1 MDGILLL
8 NSIFE
13 IFNNNYMPH
22 GACYFWEPAT
32 LWSNVL
38 GDGVTAFSYYMIPG
52 LLIYFVNKRKDVE
65 VNALL
70 VAFAIFII
78 ACGTVHVMMIVNV
91 WIPYY
96 DISGMLKIIM
106 AMVSVGTVFM
116 LWKSMPELINIP
128 SPAALQEAN
137 DEIKSLNENLED
149 KVKHRTKALEEMNSE
164 LESFSYSISHDLQI
178 PIRAI
183 LGFSAMLEE
192 DHIDQLSEEGTRK
205 LQNISNSALK
215 MNELIQG
222 ILEFS
227 RLGRKDKTDSMIDMN
242 LLFKESVNEIK
253 AGETTQKEIELNM
266 EELPSV
272 FGDEAMMKQVVDNLL
287 SNAVKYSINQEKIKI
302 DVSAEVS
309 ENEITYFVKDYGIGF
324 DEKYKHKMFDVFQ
337 RLHDGNTVKGSGVG
351 LAIVNRIII
360 KHFGHVDAHSN
371 ENGTTIEFTLP
382 KKKLL
387 KPVE

>member
-52 LLIYFVNKRKDVE
+52 LLIYFVNKRKDIE
-65 VNALL
+65 INALL
-70 VAFAIFII
+70 IAFAVFIV

-91 WIPYY
+91 WYPYY
-96 DISGMLKIIM
+96 DVSGFIKIIM
-106 AMVSVGTVFM
+106 ALVSVGTVFM
-116 LWKSMPELINIP
+116 LWKSLPELLKIP

-137 DEIKSLNENLED
+137 DKIQTLNESLED

-178 PIRAI
+178 PVRAI

-192 DHIDQLSEEGTRK
+192 DHIDQLGEEGTRK
-205 LQNISNSALK
+205 LKNISNSALK

-227 RLGRKDKTDSMIDMN
+227 RLGRKDKTDTMIDMN
-242 LLFKESVNEIK
+242 LLFNESVNEIK
-253 AGETTQKEIELNM
+253 AGETTKKEIELNM
-266 EELPSV
+266 ETLPSV
-272 FGDEAMMKQVVDNLL
+272 YGDEAMMKQVVDNLL

-324 DEKYKHKMFDVFQ
+324 DENISTKCLMFFNDYM
-337 RLHDGNTVKGSGVG
+337 TKIS
-351 LAIVNRIII
+351 
-360 KHFGHVDAHSN
+360 
-371 ENGTTIEFTLP
+371 
-382 KKKLL
+382 
-387 KPVE
+387 